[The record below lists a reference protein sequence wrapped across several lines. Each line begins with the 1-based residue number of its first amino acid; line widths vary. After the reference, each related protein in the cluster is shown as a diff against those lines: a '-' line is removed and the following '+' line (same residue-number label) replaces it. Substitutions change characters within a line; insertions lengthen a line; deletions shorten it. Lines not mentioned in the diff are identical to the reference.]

1 MTVNSES
8 FFRKI
13 SSKDK
18 SLDEK
23 ERKIKLREDAIFNF
37 QEELRNA
44 QQINPEPFF
53 QQGKQEG
60 IQEGI
65 QIGIQQAAESQPEQ
79 KNIFG
84 FNEGG
89 LVPNESGS
97 FEFSIGRDEET
108 GNIIKE
114 SFFGDTETIEETSD
128 DGSFYSREETT
139 VKGAG
144 FTTKFFERSSE
155 DGLKEKI
162 SLNERSLSIG
172 VPDIIEHQDQILEEI
187 HKIDGFENVTIDDVL
202 NRKTGLPKDQLFNI
216 MFNSDASMATG
227 KKMESGTDG
236 YGRGQVNPDQFF
248 MSSSEFTTK
257 TQERYNSKGL
267 VNPDKVDM
275 FNELAN
281 DINQSVGQSGG
292 VTTVIQ
298 PVVNNVSVPTPVPQP
313 TPVPVKGKTNTIVI
327 DGRNNNMLAKSIR

>member
-1 MTVNSES
+1 MTINNNK
-8 FFRKI
+8 FF
-13 SSKDK
+13 
-18 SLDEK
+18 
-23 ERKIKLREDAIFNF
+23 
-37 QEELRNA
+37 EL
-44 QQINPEPFF
+44 
-53 QQGKQEG
+53 
-60 IQEGI
+60 
-65 QIGIQQAAESQPEQ
+65 S
-79 KNIFG
+79 
-84 FNEGG
+84 
-89 LVPNESGS
+89 VT
-97 FEFSIGRDEET
+97 RDGET
-108 GNIIKE
+108 GNLIKE
-114 SFFGDTETIEETSD
+114 SFFGDTETYEETSK
-128 DGSFYSREETT
+128 DGSNSFREETT

-144 FTTKFFERSSE
+144 FITKFFEKYSE
-155 DGLKEKI
+155 TDDTSEFKVKE
-162 SLNERSLSIG
+162 SLTERALSIG

-202 NRKTGLPKDQLFNI
+202 NGKTGLPDDKLFNI

-227 KKMESGTDG
+227 KKMEEAHALDMSEGFKKFGLPKTKDDLG
-236 YGRGQVNPDQFF
+236 YRQGQVNPTQFF
-248 MSSSEFTTK
+248 MGSSELTTE
-257 TQERYNSKGL
+257 TQERYNSEGL

>member
-1 MTVNSES
+1 MTINNNK
-8 FFRKI
+8 FF
-13 SSKDK
+13 
-18 SLDEK
+18 
-23 ERKIKLREDAIFNF
+23 
-37 QEELRNA
+37 EL
-44 QQINPEPFF
+44 
-53 QQGKQEG
+53 
-60 IQEGI
+60 
-65 QIGIQQAAESQPEQ
+65 S
-79 KNIFG
+79 
-84 FNEGG
+84 
-89 LVPNESGS
+89 VT
-97 FEFSIGRDEET
+97 RDEET
-108 GNIIKE
+108 GNLIKE
-114 SFFGDTETIEETSD
+114 SFFGDSVDGTETYEETSK
-128 DGSFYSREETT
+128 DGSNSFREETT
-139 VKGAG
+139 VKGSG
-144 FTTKFFERSSE
+144 FITKFFEKYSE
-155 DGLKEKI
+155 TDDTSEFKVKE
-162 SLNERSLSIG
+162 SLTERALSIG

-236 YGRGQVNPDQFF
+236 YGRGQVNPTQFF
-248 MSSSEFTTK
+248 MSSSEFTTE

>member
-60 IQEGI
+60 IREGI

-79 KNIFG
+79 KNILG

-89 LVPNESGS
+89 LVPNKSGS
-97 FEFSIGRDEET
+97 FEFSIGRDKET

-155 DGLKEKI
+155 DGLKEKQT
-162 SLNERSLSIG
+162 LTERVLSIG
-172 VPDIIEHQDQILEEI
+172 VSDLIEHQDQLLGEI

-202 NRKTGLPKDQLFNI
+202 SGTTGLPRDQLFNI
-216 MFNSDASMATG
+216 LFNSDASMATG
-227 KKMESGTDG
+227 EKMDSNTDI
-236 YGRGQVNPDQFF
+236 GQELV
-248 MSSSEFTTK
+248 MSSSSFTSE
-257 TQERYNSKGL
+257 TQERYNSGNL
-267 VNPDKVDM
+267 VKADAKEAKS
-275 FNELAN
+275 FNDLAN
-281 DINQSVGQSGG
+281 SINQSVNTTR
-292 VTTVIQ
+292 VKTVIQ
-298 PVVNNVSVPTPVPQP
+298 PINTITTKTVSNPVPTPVP
-313 TPVPVKGKTNTIVI
+313 VPATGVKVVTRDRK
-327 DGRNNNMLAKSIR
+327 KSIAHKL

>member
-1 MTVNSES
+1 MTINNNK
-8 FFRKI
+8 FF
-13 SSKDK
+13 
-18 SLDEK
+18 
-23 ERKIKLREDAIFNF
+23 
-37 QEELRNA
+37 EL
-44 QQINPEPFF
+44 
-53 QQGKQEG
+53 
-60 IQEGI
+60 
-65 QIGIQQAAESQPEQ
+65 S
-79 KNIFG
+79 
-84 FNEGG
+84 
-89 LVPNESGS
+89 VT
-97 FEFSIGRDEET
+97 RDEET
-108 GNIIKE
+108 GNLIKE
-114 SFFGDTETIEETSD
+114 SFFGDTETYEETSK
-128 DGSFYSREETT
+128 DGSNSFREETT

-144 FTTKFFERSSE
+144 FITKFFEKYSE
-155 DGLKEKI
+155 TDDTSEFKEKQ
-162 SLNERSLSIG
+162 SLTERALSIG

-227 KKMESGTDG
+227 KKMDSGTDG
-236 YGRGQVNPDQFF
+236 YGRGQVNPTQFF
-248 MSSSEFTTK
+248 MGSSEFTTE
-257 TQERYNSKGL
+257 TQERYNSEGL

-327 DGRNNNMLAKSIR
+327 DGKNNNMLAKLIR